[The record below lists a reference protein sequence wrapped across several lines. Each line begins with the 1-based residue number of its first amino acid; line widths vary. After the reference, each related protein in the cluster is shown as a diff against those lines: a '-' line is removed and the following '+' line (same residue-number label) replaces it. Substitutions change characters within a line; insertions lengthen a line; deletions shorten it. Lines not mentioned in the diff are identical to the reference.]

1 MVVSSL
7 FQVSSKS
14 TTRGFKDIVQLPLQT
29 AGRGK
34 EDNQSIAIK
43 TKNLRSYYSYT
54 TMTKYMKNDHTVNDR
69 TRDAISYD
77 ADARNI
83 KSK

>member
-29 AGRGK
+29 AGTGK
-34 EDNQSIAIK
+34 EDNQSINRY
-43 TKNLRSYYSYT
+43 KNEKPKELLLLYN
-54 TMTKYMKNDHTVNDR
+54 NDEIHEEWSHSEWQN
-69 TRDAISYD
+69 
-77 ADARNI
+77 
-83 KSK
+83 